1 MKKVLLVFLF
11 ISIQLGM
18 LFGENL
24 NYGVWE
30 IKYYVDEFGDE
41 TDTPYMRQNII
52 GNFSNSATLDDD
64 ILCIISHKWRYPFL
78 EIDIHEY
85 LTHKITFDSYQFVT
99 VSIKSSNGVKKRID
113 AGMVLS
119 DSGTMFNADATEYI
133 FSQLRF
139 GDIKVVFRTP
149 DGSKYSFDIKNKN
162 FINAFDE
169 IEKKGF
175 IE

>member
-1 MKKVLLVFLF
+1 MKKAILVLMFVLML
-11 ISIQLGM
+11 LGV

-24 NYGVWE
+24 NYGIWE
-30 IKYYVDEFGDE
+30 IKYYVDEFGDA

-64 ILCIISHKWRYPFL
+64 ILCVISHKWRYPFL
-78 EIDIHEY
+78 EIDIYEY

-119 DSGTMFNADATEYI
+119 ESGTMFNADATEYI
-133 FSQLRF
+133 FSQLSID
-139 GDIKVVFRTP
+139 DIKVVFRIP
-149 DGSKYSFDIKNKN
+149 GGSKYSFDIKNKN

-169 IEKKGF
+169 IEKK
-175 IE
+175 